1 MAVAGLDWTPGAPT
15 VELVRTGGHPAP
27 IAGEV
32 LVVIAGEVLVQMLIA
47 GEVLVQMEQPNPS
60 GGLLAT
66 VPPLLVQQ
74 LVPNGHFDLVSFDVG
89 LVEEGQ
95 DVEEPSVS
103 VLLVVQLRP
112 Y

>member
-27 IAGEV
+27 
-32 LVVIAGEVLVQMLIA
+32 IAGEVLVQMLIA